1 MSKKQETPEE
11 LAALLS
17 TVLGKELLTRL
28 KTGEAKSGDLQV
40 ALNFVKFNQ
49 VKDSEQGLKVAEALQ
64 SFNFPF
70 SDSTDNPH

>member
-11 LAALLS
+11 LEALLS
-17 TVLGKELLTRL
+17 TVLGKELLARL

-40 ALNFVKFNQ
+40 ALNFVKFNH
-49 VKDSEQGLKVAEALQ
+49 VKDGEQGLKVAEALQ
-64 SFNFPF
+64 GFNFPF